1 MRRYHI
7 TLGSS
12 TTAGGKVIAAS
23 SLGSING
30 ARIALEGDAVACPSC
45 KSIGKITCIGP
56 RISETWNGKQVAL
69 ENDLCI
75 CGCASPPKL
84 KPSQSVRCQ
93 MLNAAVSGIETETRK
108 NMATAENED
117 HCFDLA
123 FEVKEHAS
131 GQLLPDYLYE
141 IVLPDGTT
149 VEGWT
154 DKNGLTKKIA
164 ARYAA
169 EATLVVFAPEPAPI
183 NPSWDR

>member
-56 RISETWNGKQVAL
+56 RISETWSGKQVAL

-93 MLNAAVSGIETETRK
+93 VVTGTSVGTEREVKQRMTSAEDLEIIEQYFSLLD
-108 NMATAENED
+108 ENE
-117 HCFDLA
+117 
-123 FEVKEHAS
+123 K
-131 GQLLPDYLYE
+131 P
-141 IVLPDGTT
+141 
-149 VEGWT
+149 VEGFRY
-154 DKNGLTKKIA
+154 DLYQDGLLLTKAKDYVNGHT
-164 ARYAA
+164 ARLSVNGNMK
-169 EATLVVFAPEPAPI
+169 LVTWFNTDGASRHGE
-183 NPSWDR
+183 DE